1 MTARP
6 LGGVGRRDSDDIR
19 ADACDGQS
27 RRTHGLTSAVK
38 CARERRSHSVIFDR
52 AVRRERFPEARPL
65 HLHCGHEHD
74 TAPPRTRTQAS
85 RLGRLTASF
94 RTTAPTLPRS
104 TDATSGPAVESARV
118 WPSLQR
124 RPFHFN
130 DGMRLRGVIDGACW
144 SDGVSETTRGR
155 VVTCRCRLEW
165 HKQELTAHPLCSAG
179 RLWCEAC
186 RDAGDAGARLACHP

>member
-1 MTARP
+1 
-6 LGGVGRRDSDDIR
+6 
-19 ADACDGQS
+19 
-27 RRTHGLTSAVK
+27 VK
-38 CARERRSHSVIFDR
+38 CAREQRSHSVIFDR
-52 AVRRERFPEARPL
+52 AVRRECFHEAQPL

-74 TAPPRTRTQAS
+74 TAPPRTSTQAS

-124 RPFHFN
+124 RPLHFSN
-130 DGMRLRGVIDGACW
+130 GMRLREVIDGACW
-144 SDGVSETTRGR
+144 SDGVSETTQGR

-179 RLWCEAC
+179 RSDSDDIRADAC
-186 RDAGDAGARLACHP
+186 DGQSRRTHGLTFTPTGARPLTFSAATPIRARPCGACC